1 MSIQTGIQSIRIHG
15 LGAGEQVSQ
24 TQRRWLNSLAG
35 WEERDSEPVDPS
47 THTPAAA
54 LTPER
59 RVYLS
64 VHVYARTSWDRPAL
78 HGALF
83 FQTPYG
89 AVDTHVMDYPVC
101 TTLYLDPQNRR

>member
-1 MSIQTGIQSIRIHG
+1 M
-15 LGAGEQVSQ
+15 
-24 TQRRWLNSLAG
+24 AG

-64 VHVYARTSWDRPAL
+64 VHMYARTSWDRPAL
-78 HGALF
+78 HWALF
-83 FQTPYG
+83 LQTPYG
-89 AVDTHVMDYPVC
+89 AVDTHVMDYPVR
-101 TTLYLDPQNRR
+101 LAVLLLSDNIDE